1 MLTQERLNEL
11 FTYDAT
17 TGNLIRRVSK
27 ANQPVG
33 AVAGSVNA
41 KGHINVQV
49 DGRLYAAHRIVFLMA
64 HGWLPIEIDHIN
76 RVKTD
81 NRIENLRP
89 ATSSQNKGNVA
100 PNRANTSGY
109 RGVSRNSRS
118 GKWHAQIKINGK
130 QTYLGRRDTPEEAA
144 LLYNEAATRHFG
156 EFALLNE
163 VCL

>member
-11 FTYDAT
+11 FTYDAA
-17 TGNLIRRVSK
+17 TGNLIRKVAK
-27 ANQPVG
+27 ANQPAG
-33 AVAGSVNA
+33 SVAGSVNA
-41 KGHINVQV
+41 RGHVNVMV
-49 DGRLYAAHRIVFLMA
+49 DGGMCAAHRIVFLMV
-64 HGWLPIEIDHIN
+64 HGWLPVEIDHIN

-89 ATSSQNKGNVA
+89 ATSSQNKGNVGLSRTNA
-100 PNRANTSGY
+100 SGY

-163 VCL
+163 VRL